1 MNTLPAEIT
10 SVKVHGNLS
19 LVELKLEG
27 TNFKSIVIETP
38 ATASYLK
45 KGNTINVLFKETEVV
60 IGKGN
65 NRAISLRNLLVC
77 TITNIEKGVLLC
89 RLSLKFK
96 AHSIVSIITTNAVE
110 QLDLKEGEQITA
122 MIKTN
127 EIMLSE

>member
-1 MNTLPAEIT
+1 MNTLPAEII

-19 LVELKLEG
+19 LVELQLEG

-45 KGNTINVLFKETEVV
+45 KGNTINVLFKETEVI

-65 NRAISLRNLLVC
+65 NQAISLRNLLVC

-89 RLSLKFK
+89 RLSLMFK
-96 AHSIVSIITTNAVE
+96 GHSIVSIITTNAVE

-127 EIMLSE
+127 EIMLLE